1 MLEGVGQTAEDKL
14 VPLEPL
20 ISFYEREMGTFAGR
34 LMLAVNFLRDAQA
47 MKTDLKPEVE
57 AALEQAEA
65 LTVSVMTRLLVLA
78 EDEGQGGCGCNSIK
92 DQAQAWLKRPRES

>member
-1 MLEGVGQTAEDKL
+1 MLEGVGQTAEEKL

-57 AALEQAEA
+57 AALMQAEA
-65 LTVSVMTRLLVLA
+65 LTVSVMTRLLALA
-78 EDEGQGGCGCNSIK
+78 EDKGQSGCACESVK
-92 DQAQAWLKRPRES
+92 DQTQAWLKGSLES